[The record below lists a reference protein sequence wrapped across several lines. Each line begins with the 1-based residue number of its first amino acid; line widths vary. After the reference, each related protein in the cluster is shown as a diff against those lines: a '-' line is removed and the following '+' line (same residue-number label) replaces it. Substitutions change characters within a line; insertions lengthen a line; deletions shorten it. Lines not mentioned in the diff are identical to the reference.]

1 MRVDFN
7 FTEVVAQLELL
18 LRAEILVAEEDD
30 ATFGNEES
38 EFIFLLVG
46 EVCKLKT
53 NDLSSDVG
61 C

>member
-1 MRVDFN
+1 MDFN

-46 EVCKLKT
+46 EVCELKT